1 MLVDGQYLRN
11 VGYVVADC
19 EDGYPTPQGTVFF
32 VSQRLARS
40 LSKKWLRL
48 ADRFLT
54 LLTAQSLLKPP
65 ERQENIKT
73 GGICLL
79 GASGSVFRRG
89 FSVRLAASY

>member
-40 LSKKWLRL
+40 PSKKWLRL

-65 ERQENIKT
+65 ERQEKWCQGENAR
-73 GGICLL
+73 L
-79 GASGSVFRRG
+79 GSQEVAGRVH
-89 FSVRLAASY
+89 